1 MASVAEPTAESAVKD
16 DTVKKAGAAYVG
28 SAIGGSLLGGVPFTD
43 VATSFQGAPG
53 VLCGYVAGT
62 FLSPVLPDGFA
73 DYADWMP
80 IIGALV
86 VPLLA
91 GGTVDRALFGLVAGA
106 KIGSMI
112 V

>member
-1 MASVAEPTAESAVKD
+1 MASVSEPTAESPIKD
-16 DTVKKAGAAYVG
+16 DTVKKAGAAYLG
-28 SAIGGSLLGGVPFTD
+28 SAIGGSLLGGVPFAD

-53 VLCGYVAGT
+53 VLCGYVLGM
-62 FLSPVLPDGFA
+62 FVSPVLPSGFA
-73 DYADWMP
+73 DYSDWMP
-80 IIGALV
+80 IAGALV
-86 VPLLA
+86 IPLLA